1 VRSLEDVHDMLGA
14 GVAPVGIVPGGGVLE
29 LKKSLLCISVQ
40 PFMLVY
46 RSWIKAFLFFTFV
59 SSNAM
64 S

>member
-1 VRSLEDVHDMLGA
+1 MLVA
-14 GVAPVGIVPGGGVLE
+14 GVAPVGIVPRGGVLE